1 MARTRKSNL
10 TAGVILVVIGGVLL
24 VTRFALLATAPAW
37 LLGLGVGLALIAIV
51 TRAYGALVG
60 GMILLGLGAGMA
72 LGDREVGGVSPG
84 AWIQLGLGAGFVGIW
99 VLALILGMKRHW
111 WPLVPGVIL
120 LALGGARFLRHIVVI
135 PPEAMI
141 AVRTWWPAALVVA
154 GIWVLVRALRQ

>member
-10 TAGVILVVIGGVLL
+10 TAGLILVVIGGILL

-99 VLALILGMKRHW
+99 VLALILGLKRHW

-135 PPEAMI
+135 PPQAMI

-154 GIWVLVRALRQ
+154 GIWVLVRGLRK

>member
-154 GIWVLVRALRQ
+154 GIWVLASALRK

>member
-51 TRAYGALVG
+51 TRAYGALVR

-99 VLALILGMKRHW
+99 VLALILGLKRHW

-154 GIWVLVRALRQ
+154 GIWVLASALRK

>member
-10 TAGVILVVIGGVLL
+10 TAGVILVVIGGILL

-51 TRAYGALVG
+51 TRSYGALVG

-72 LGDREVGGVSPG
+72 LGDSAVAGLSPG
-84 AWIQLGLGAGFVGIW
+84 AWMQLGLGAGFVGIW
-99 VLALILGMKRHW
+99 VLALILGLKRHW

-141 AVRTWWPAALVVA
+141 VVRTWWPAALVVA
-154 GIWVLVRALRQ
+154 GIWVLVRALRK

>member
-154 GIWVLVRALRQ
+154 GIWVLVRALRK